1 MFGLERFSSTPI
13 PSPSPAVGA
22 ATGDAL
28 SADTVLNAII
38 ALITLVGVVGSIWI
52 ARRGQRQDEDLAK
65 SEADR
70 AERAQRASEASAER
84 AEAAAALNI
93 DALTR
98 IADALEQPIVSA
110 LERSARAATERAE
123 RAAESASALIPF
135 VQPAHVKWSL
145 RHFSGDK
152 YILENVGDATAYN
165 VEVSAHESLLQPE
178 EWPSAE
184 MLGPNEN
191 LTFYAVRTLGTSD
204 ATISVSW
211 TPTED
216 PDEPGIW
223 RYPLPPRP
231 PR

>member
-1 MFGLERFSSTPI
+1 MLVQKLSELGAS
-13 PSPSPAVGA
+13 PSPSPALA
-22 ATGDAL
+22 SDSAL
-28 SADTVLNAII
+28 SADTVLGAIVAI
-38 ALITLVGVVGSIWI
+38 ITLVGVVGSIWLG
-52 ARRGQRQDEDLAK
+52 RRGQKQDQELAK

-110 LERSARAATERAE
+110 LERSARAATDRAE
-123 RAAESASALIPF
+123 RAAESASALLPF

-165 VEVSAHESLLQPE
+165 VEVSAHESLMQPE

-184 MLGPNEN
+184 KLGPNEN
-191 LTFYAVRTLGTSD
+191 LTFYAARTFGTSD
-204 ATISVSW
+204 ATIAVSW

-216 PDEPGIW
+216 PDDAGLW